1 MSANDQKRESKYG
14 EDSDSAVRFTIVQ
27 SDLSTNLV
35 LFKKTVVT
43 NFFGK
48 IPALFKDLL

>member
-14 EDSDSAVRFTIVQ
+14 EDSDSAVRFTIV
-27 SDLSTNLV
+27 
-35 LFKKTVVT
+35 T